1 MASHPITIGS
11 ALLLEISLRISAFLS
26 DSAVIAFCSTSTAEM
41 NAEMAEFILEHH
53 LTIGSPTA
61 KELFKVTFIDSFAR
75 LRL

>member
-41 NAEMAEFILEHH
+41 QRSAE
-53 LTIGSPTA
+53 
-61 KELFKVTFIDSFAR
+61 
-75 LRL
+75 LRRVHIRAPPNYQFTYRKRVIQSYLY